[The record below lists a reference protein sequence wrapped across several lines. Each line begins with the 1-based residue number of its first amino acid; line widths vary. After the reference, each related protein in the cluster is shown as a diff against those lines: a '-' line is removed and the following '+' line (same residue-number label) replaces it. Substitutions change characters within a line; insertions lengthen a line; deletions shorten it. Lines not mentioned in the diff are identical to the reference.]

1 MDEYLKIL
9 LDQIRCKKAWPYIKQ
24 ELQDHMEDQIEAN
37 MSAGMNYEQA
47 EKEAVRDMGDPVET
61 GISLDSI
68 HKPQIAWK
76 LLVIIA
82 FVSMIGVLIHTGI
95 TGRIGGNLAV
105 ASDRYIIHVM
115 IGFMVMMFLYLLDY
129 TVLARFSKIIAAIL
143 LLICFVTLLFGGTIN
158 GSKYFLILP
167 GNELVPVL
175 MLFYIPIYGAVIYK
189 YHGQGYKGLMK
200 TIAWMLI
207 PVALVCRLPAITIAG
222 VMLISMLIMLTIAV
236 QKGWFTV
243 QRKKVICG
251 LWVSFLT
258 CPVIVAFAI
267 YLKNGLAEYQM
278 ERVHAVFSGE
288 SFLHS
293 FWKTN
298 KLVGK
303 SGTDITE
310 NLPKFNTDYILTY
323 LSSVYGTIAA
333 ILLCCIVAVLILAVF
348 NTAMKQKNQLGMMM
362 GCGCGIVFLVS
373 FLLNVLENI
382 GIFPQ
387 TTTFLPFL
395 SAGGSYII
403 VSYGL
408 MGIVLSTYRYK
419 NIYPRHL
426 KINIGFDKDKVQ
438 QSFYMS
444 KMLMEILREI
454 SVVLICVKT
463 YYELCNTYMNIP
475 LKIVTI
481 VLAAILISNIK
492 RIILCNEIS

>member
-9 LDQIRCKKAWPYIKQ
+9 LDQIRCKKARPYIKR

-76 LLVIIA
+76 LLAIIA

-129 TVLARFSKIIAAIL
+129 TVLARFSKIIATIL

-167 GNELVPVL
+167 GNELIPVL

-189 YHGQGYKGLMK
+189 YHGQEYKGLMK

-258 CPVIVAFAI
+258 CPMIVAFAI
-267 YLKNGLAEYQM
+267 YLKNGLAE
-278 ERVHAVFSGE
+278 
-288 SFLHS
+288 SFLRC

-298 KLVGK
+298 RLVGE
-303 SGTDITE
+303 SGADITE

-387 TTTFLPFL
+387 TTTFLTFL

-426 KINIGFDKDKVQ
+426 KIKIGFDKDKVQ
-438 QSFYMS
+438 QTFYMS
-444 KMLMEILREI
+444 KMVMEILGGI
-454 SVVLICVKT
+454 SVILICSKT
-463 YYELCNTYMNIP
+463 YYELCNTYMNMP